1 MANRNKEYYTEEL
14 AGITPCTKEEMAE
27 LLPKAA
33 AGDKES
39 FNRLVEGNLSRVY
52 EAASFY
58 SGSHARFLDLVQEGN
73 LALMVVLKKLSVY
86 DDKTESTIDSGIR
99 YAMEAY
105 KEQENEAYKA
115 GVELK
120 TKLNVMDE
128 VCVRLAEQ
136 YGREATAEEVADVM
150 KMDVDD
156 VKYLM
161 RIALDAVQKEG

>member
-1 MANRNKEYYTEEL
+1 
-14 AGITPCTKEEMAE
+14 
-27 LLPKAA
+27 
-33 AGDKES
+33 
-39 FNRLVEGNLSRVY
+39 
-52 EAASFY
+52 
-58 SGSHARFLDLVQEGN
+58 
-73 LALMVVLKKLSVY
+73 MVVLKKLSVY

>member
-1 MANRNKEYYTEEL
+1 LANRNKEYYMEEL
-14 AGITPCTKEEMAE
+14 QGIEPCTKEEMTE

-33 AGDKES
+33 SGDKKSYE
-39 FNRLVEGNLSRVY
+39 RLVEGNLSRVY

-73 LALMVVLKKLSVY
+73 LALMVVLKNISSY
-86 DDKTESTIDSGIR
+86 DDKTEGLIDKAIR
-99 YAMEAY
+99 FAMEAY